1 MNKIL
6 TRFVFTVSLLV
17 AMFAHISTA
26 YAQTTRF
33 EFRSFE
39 INPISNYRARY
50 TWRHTT
56 SGSRHYYILQ
66 YQSVPGVFSN
76 LSGGGVSSSTAGIP
90 NTPTWQNADNLRGTQ
105 TFSLLACLESDS
117 PVSNCKRSDA
127 VTITLFDFPT
137 PPAPTNFAITPTD
150 GYAADFT
157 WTASADATY
166 YQLLRRS
173 GAAGSSFVLVDN
185 TQYTTSPSTYRGS
198 LRGLQTFRL
207 RACNDG
213 ADGTRGNADDKCSGA
228 SNFVQITLIIGTPP
242 APSIALAA
250 DTGVSNTDGTTMN
263 GLLDVTLADYATA
276 WELSTNGGGTW
287 SRQQT
292 GSRFV
297 LPEGTHAAG
306 RVRARQIADS
316 VVSPAATLGAV
327 TVDRI
332 APDIMPQD
340 ASLPDDMIVGVQT
353 SITLTYSE
361 PVYGVSIEGTHPDI
375 FPGDSTALRIDGLS
389 GNDSDT
395 TRTITFTPL
404 KAGTVSLSI
413 RSGSYTDAAGN
424 ASGDQENIQGTAAFM
439 DAKLFYY
446 SLLFEREAERTRANQ
461 SVYPDADVEWI
472 QAIQAY
478 VDVLNE
484 NNPAELD
491 FNEDGEVGSQDAVLL
506 YYHFALRDSLAIPAI
521 RRAVLG
527 SFLENL
533 ENLSAEKQ
541 EEQTQEI
548 LDKIDKLL
556 AQ

>member
-1 MNKIL
+1 
-6 TRFVFTVSLLV
+6 
-17 AMFAHISTA
+17 
-26 YAQTTRF
+26 
-33 EFRSFE
+33 
-39 INPISNYRARY
+39 
-50 TWRHTT
+50 
-56 SGSRHYYILQ
+56 
-66 YQSVPGVFSN
+66 
-76 LSGGGVSSSTAGIP
+76 
-90 NTPTWQNADNLRGTQ
+90 
-105 TFSLLACLESDS
+105 
-117 PVSNCKRSDA
+117 
-127 VTITLFDFPT
+127 
-137 PPAPTNFAITPTD
+137 
-150 GYAADFT
+150 
-157 WTASADATY
+157 
-166 YQLLRRS
+166 
-173 GAAGSSFVLVDN
+173 
-185 TQYTTSPSTYRGS
+185 
-198 LRGLQTFRL
+198 
-207 RACNDG
+207 
-213 ADGTRGNADDKCSGA
+213 
-228 SNFVQITLIIGTPP
+228 
-242 APSIALAA
+242 
-250 DTGVSNTDGTTMN
+250 MN

>member
-1 MNKIL
+1 M
-6 TRFVFTVSLLV
+6 
-17 AMFAHISTA
+17 
-26 YAQTTRF
+26 
-33 EFRSFE
+33 
-39 INPISNYRARY
+39 
-50 TWRHTT
+50 
-56 SGSRHYYILQ
+56 
-66 YQSVPGVFSN
+66 
-76 LSGGGVSSSTAGIP
+76 
-90 NTPTWQNADNLRGTQ
+90 
-105 TFSLLACLESDS
+105 
-117 PVSNCKRSDA
+117 
-127 VTITLFDFPT
+127 TITLFDFPT

-185 TQYTTSPSTYRGS
+185 TQYTTSPITYHGS